1 MARKNEEETPQ
12 KHHDA
17 HEKRTCKRHALP
29 GVTRIWDLC
38 VSFSFFSLLIQSMAG
53 SFFPAPFTGFL
64 WPGLHEEEGGAKHST
79 GEFNGGI
86 LCVGW
91 EGMEL
96 G

>member
-1 MARKNEEETPQ
+1 MHCRELLES
-12 KHHDA
+12 
-17 HEKRTCKRHALP
+17 
-29 GVTRIWDLC
+29 GIFVF
-38 VSFSFFSLLIQSMAG
+38 FSFFSLLIQSMAG

-64 WPGLHEEEGGAKHST
+64 WPDLHEEEGGAKHST